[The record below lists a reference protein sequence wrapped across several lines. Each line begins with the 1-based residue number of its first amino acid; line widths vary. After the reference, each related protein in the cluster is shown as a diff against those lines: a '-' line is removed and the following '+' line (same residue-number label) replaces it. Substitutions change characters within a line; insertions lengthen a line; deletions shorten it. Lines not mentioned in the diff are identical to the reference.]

1 MCVRGGGR
9 GGRRWGKFVRKVDDV
24 GGEVEKGGEGWR
36 SGRGKGGMNGCRGAK
51 DRGGEWAAVEG
62 PDEGV

>member
-1 MCVRGGGR
+1 M
-9 GGRRWGKFVRKVDDV
+9 RKVDDV